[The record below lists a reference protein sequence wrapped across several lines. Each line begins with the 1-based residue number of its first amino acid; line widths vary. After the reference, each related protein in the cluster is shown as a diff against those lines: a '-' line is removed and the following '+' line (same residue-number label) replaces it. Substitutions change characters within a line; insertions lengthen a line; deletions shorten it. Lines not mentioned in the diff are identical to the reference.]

1 MSTTASR
8 IPPLPPEAFSAEQAE
23 VAKGRESLNLARVF
37 VQHPAA
43 YRTFIPFAEQ
53 LFLRSS
59 LPQREREILILR
71 ALELCDENYDLAHH
85 VIIAREVGMSDPEIE
100 AARQGAAGLPD
111 FEQTLTK
118 AAAELVHDH
127 CISDPTWQAL
137 AQRYSVEQ
145 LMEVVF
151 LVGLYVMMAMGT
163 KSFGI
168 QLEGEPGEALKATR

>member
-8 IPPLPPEAFSAEQAE
+8 IPPLLPEAFSVEQAE
-23 VAKGRESLNLARVF
+23 VAKGKESLNFARVF
-37 VQHPAA
+37 VQNPGV
-43 YRTFIPFAEQ
+43 YRAFIPFAEQ

-59 LPQREREILILR
+59 LPPREREILILR
-71 ALELCDENYDLAHH
+71 ALELCDESYDLSHH
-85 VIIAREVGMSDPEIE
+85 LIIARDVGMGDPEIE
-100 AARQGAAGLPD
+100 AARQGSDGLPD
-111 FEQTLTK
+111 FEQTLTR
-118 AAAELVHDH
+118 AAAELVHDQ

-137 AQRYSVEQ
+137 AERYSVKQ
-145 LMEVVF
+145 LMEDVF